1 MDLRREDVLEAPY
14 FHVVFTVPA
23 ELTPIIYSNQ
33 KLLYDALYH
42 AASGALDE
50 LCADPKYLGAN
61 PPHPCFVP
69 EVPRQVHGG
78 IEEAL
83 AGRPPCVWRD
93 IRKIPKPLHIP

>member
-1 MDLRREDVLEAPY
+1 MDKPTVQDIFNRFYPGYLERHTY
-14 FHVVFTVPA
+14 
-23 ELTPIIYSNQ
+23 
-33 KLLYDALYH
+33 
-42 AASGALDE
+42 AASGTLDE